1 MANPWYPFFPGDY
14 ARDTSHLTLAEHG
27 AYRLLLDHYY
37 STGRPIPA
45 DPERAFCICRA
56 FTSELQASVCS
67 VLKQFFTETPDGWRN
82 QRADRQIEKQQRVSA
97 KYAARA
103 RNAAAARWEHDASS
117 MRQAMLG
124 ASEPEPEPEPA
135 PKSPPSFKEVAFVS
149 SKEKSYSQID
159 FDARDLRNLAKAR
172 DELQLKLRNGWGSNL
187 TTEQIFREQCLLA
200 GISVERGLEVEARAM
215 KWPCQ
220 SIGASA

>member
-1 MANPWYPFFPGDY
+1 
-14 ARDTSHLTLAEHG
+14 
-27 AYRLLLDHYY
+27 
-37 STGRPIPA
+37 
-45 DPERAFCICRA
+45 
-56 FTSELQASVCS
+56 
-67 VLKQFFTETPDGWRN
+67 
-82 QRADRQIEKQQRVSA
+82 
-97 KYAARA
+97 
-103 RNAAAARWEHDASS
+103 

-124 ASEPEPEPEPA
+124 ASEPEPEPEPE
-135 PKSPPSFKEVAFVS
+135 SPPSFKEVVFVS